1 MRVECARARARGK
14 LRRGLLKMSEGVNES
29 VESKSPRRRGA
40 PWLFG
45 GLVLLLLSVLVVLQV
60 FGLWEVFTPDTA
72 SDTLLIYSLSTLNF
86 VAFFLFT
93 FIFIRSLLKLRRERR
108 ERQLGSKL
116 KTRLVVY
123 FIAVSLLPITAMA
136 VFSYMFFNR
145 TLDKWFSNL
154 PVEVIR
160 EAREAQ
166 SGDERQQADA
176 LKQISA
182 SAAFALERVEPSR
195 VAEALPAL
203 ASGGSLSML
212 AVVAEDGGVI
222 ASSSDSPEAVRGELQ
237 SALHSTTLSADGEV
251 FASEGGRFNVVARSL
266 SGNRRLVL
274 AQERRDDPNLSRL
287 AAGAQTFEEFRKKQR
302 RVRLLG
308 LSTLGLLTLMLLFAA
323 TWSAIHLARG
333 IGAPIRALS
342 EASREVAAGNLSHR
356 VDAIADDEL
365 AVLAAAFNDMTAQ
378 LAENRDR
385 LEANATELREKN
397 CALEERR
404 HYIET
409 VLQTVSTGVISLDD
423 ENRVTTINAAAL
435 AMLRLEQPPA
445 PSTPLSEIVSADDCE
460 VLERILW
467 RARTRGRST
476 EQIELARASTHE
488 GNGNTHDGNGGSQAL
503 EGNGGA
509 TQGSVIPVAL
519 TATALAPRDS
529 SRRRGVVLV
538 IEDLS
543 ELLAAQRA
551 AAWSEVARRLAHEI
565 KNPLTPIQ
573 LSAERIARNFRRAGT
588 NGEGAAQQSPRA
600 RVDSNGGNGHS
611 VEDERVARVVEECT
625 TTITREV
632 AGLKAM
638 VDEFTRFARLPH
650 ARLEPADLNEV
661 VRQAVSLYEE
671 RLEGV
676 RMDVLLAPQ
685 LPGALLD
692 AEQLRRVFVNL
703 IDNSVEAVAEVQ
715 GDRRITVATGHDP
728 ARGLLIAEVTD
739 TGHGIARTDF
749 ARLFQPSFS
758 TRGRGTGL
766 GLAIV
771 QRIMTEH
778 GGRIRA
784 ESNRP
789 HGARMII
796 ELPVAEDGRG
806 EVRG

>member
-1 MRVECARARARGK
+1 
-14 LRRGLLKMSEGVNES
+14 MSSGVHES

-160 EAREAQ
+160 EAREAER
-166 SGDERQQADA
+166 GDERQQADSLRQA
-176 LKQISA
+176 A
-182 SAAFALERVEPSR
+182 STAAFALERADASHLDE
-195 VAEALPAL
+195 ELHAL
-203 ASGGSLSML
+203 AQSGGFPML
-212 AVVAEDGGVI
+212 ALFSDEGIYTSFDPNAGDRREFDVALKT
-222 ASSSDSPEAVRGELQ
+222 AAPPTA
-237 SALHSTTLSADGEV
+237 AGEV
-251 FASEGGRFNVVARSL
+251 FATGPRFNFVSIDL
-266 SGNRRLVL
+266 SGGRRLVA
-274 AQERRDDPNLSRL
+274 AQERRADPNLGRL

-333 IGAPIRALS
+333 IGQPIRALS

-378 LAENRDR
+378 LQENRRR
-385 LEANATELREKN
+385 LEANAGELREKN
-397 CALEERR
+397 SALEERR

-445 PSTPLSEIVSADDCE
+445 PSKPLSEILSADDFE
-460 VLERILW
+460 VLERVLW
-467 RARTRGRST
+467 RARARGRAT
-476 EQIELARASTHE
+476 EQLELARASAQDGNGNSHEAGGVAPE
-488 GNGNTHDGNGGSQAL
+488 GNGA
-503 EGNGGA
+503 
-509 TQGSVIPVAL
+509 QGSVIPVAL
-519 TATALAPRDS
+519 TATALAPRDET
-529 SRRRGVVLV
+529 RRRGVVLV

-573 LSAERIARNFRRAGT
+573 LSAERIARNFRRA
-588 NGEGAAQQSPRA
+588 NGEDASQQHAHARGNVNGVNGVNGANG
-600 RVDSNGGNGHS
+600 VDNGRGNGHGA
-611 VEDERVARVVEECT
+611 EDERVARVVEECT

-650 ARLEPADLNEV
+650 ARLEPGDLNEV
-661 VRQAVSLYEE
+661 VRQAVSLYED

-676 RMDVLLAPQ
+676 RMDVLLAPA

-692 AEQLRRVFVNL
+692 AEQIRRVFVNL
-703 IDNSVEAVAEVQ
+703 IDNSVEAVAEVE

-749 ARLFQPSFS
+749 ARLFQPYFS

-771 QRIMTEH
+771 QRVMTEH

-796 ELPVAEDGRG
+796 ELPVADESHQRMQA
-806 EVRG
+806 

>member
-1 MRVECARARARGK
+1 
-14 LRRGLLKMSEGVNES
+14 MSGGVHES
-29 VESKSPRRRGA
+29 VEPKAQRRRAA

-45 GLVLLLLSVLVVLQV
+45 GLVLLLLSVLVALQV

-160 EAREAQ
+160 EAREAE
-166 SGDERQQADA
+166 SGDERQQAEA
-176 LKQISA
+176 LRQAA
-182 SAAFALERVEPSR
+182 STAAFALERADRPKLDGELHALRQSGGFPFLALFAGEGIYTSYDPAVEDR
-195 VAEALPAL
+195 GEFEVALKMAWPPRAAVEFV
-203 ASGGSLSML
+203 ASGPRYNAIAVNLS
-212 AVVAEDGGVI
+212 DG
-222 ASSSDSPEAVRGELQ
+222 
-237 SALHSTTLSADGEV
+237 
-251 FASEGGRFNVVARSL
+251 
-266 SGNRRLVL
+266 RRLVA
-274 AQERRDDPNLSRL
+274 AQERRADPNLARL

-333 IGAPIRALS
+333 IGQPIRALA

-378 LAENRDR
+378 LQENRRR
-385 LEANATELREKN
+385 LEANAGELQEKN
-397 CALEERR
+397 SALEERR

-435 AMLRLEQPPA
+435 AMLRLEQTPA
-445 PSTPLSEIVSADDCE
+445 PSTPLSDILSAADFE
-460 VLERILW
+460 VLERVLW
-467 RARTRGRST
+467 RARARGRAT
-476 EQIELARASTHE
+476 EQLELARASAQDGGGNGHEAGAAAAHE
-488 GNGNTHDGNGGSQAL
+488 GNGA
-503 EGNGGA
+503 GA
-509 TQGSVIPVAL
+509 QGSVIPVAL
-519 TATALAPRDS
+519 TATALAPRDE

-573 LSAERIARNFRRAGT
+573 LSAERIARNFRRAGA
-588 NGEGAAQQSPRA
+588 NG
-600 RVDSNGGNGHS
+600 GGNGHGA
-611 VEDERVARVVEECT
+611 EDERVARVVEECT

-650 ARLEPADLNEV
+650 ARLEPGDLNEV
-661 VRQAVSLYEE
+661 VRQAVSLYED

-676 RMDVLLAPQ
+676 RMDVLLAPA

-692 AEQLRRVFVNL
+692 AEQIRRVFVNL
-703 IDNSVEAVAEVQ
+703 IDNSVEAVGEVE

-739 TGHGIARTDF
+739 TGHGISRTDF
-749 ARLFQPSFS
+749 ARLFQPYFS

-789 HGARMII
+789 SGARMII
-796 ELPVAEDGRG
+796 ELPVGEDAHQRSQT
-806 EVRG
+806 